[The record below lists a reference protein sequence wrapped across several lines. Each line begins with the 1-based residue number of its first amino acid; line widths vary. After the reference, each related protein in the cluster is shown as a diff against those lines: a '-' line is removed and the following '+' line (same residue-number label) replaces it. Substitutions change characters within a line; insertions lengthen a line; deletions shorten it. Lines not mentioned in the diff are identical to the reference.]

1 MTPNIQILAAFF
13 MSLLL
18 VDILIPAI
26 VRLSIAKKLFDIP
39 NERRVNK
46 VIVPNLGGIALFAGI
61 SVSSLLCIQETPFQ
75 DIRYIMVAMIIMF
88 YTGLKDDILMI
99 TPQKKFMA
107 QILSAIV
114 LALPGGIRITDLHG
128 IFGINEIG
136 FVWSIV
142 VSVFVIVAIIN
153 SMNLID
159 GIDGLASGL
168 GILMSVFFGSTFF
181 MDGYVAYAV
190 LSFSITGG
198 LIAFFFFNVF
208 GKLNKIFM
216 GDTGSLLLG
225 LLFAILAIKY
235 NEFSI
240 GTESDSYAPA
250 LSFAVISV
258 PLFDMARV
266 FCVRLFHKRS
276 PFMADMTHI
285 HHKLLRLGFTQT
297 KSTAIIIFTNVL
309 IVCLIYFLR
318 AMDVQ
323 ILLAV
328 VLLLELLFSLMADA
342 LLNYRSE
349 KSEEVFTK

>member
-61 SVSSLLCIQETPFQ
+61 SVSSLLCIQETPFP
-75 DIRYIMVAMIIMF
+75 DIRYIMVALIIMF

-99 TPQKKFMA
+99 TPLKKFMA

-114 LALPGGIRITDLHG
+114 LAMPGGIRITDLHG
-128 IFGINEIG
+128 LFGINEIG

-181 MDGYVAYAV
+181 LDGYFAYAV

-240 GTESDSYAPA
+240 GTNSYSFAPA

-258 PLFDMARV
+258 PLFDMTRV

-285 HHKLLRLGFTQT
+285 HHKLLRLGFTQK
-297 KSTAIIIFTNVL
+297 KSTAIIVLTNLV
-309 IVCLIYFLR
+309 IVCLIYFFR
-318 AMDVQ
+318 AIEVHF
-323 ILLAV
+323 LLAI
-328 VLLLELLFSLMADA
+328 VLFLELLFSLMADF
-342 LLNYRSE
+342 LLNLRSE
-349 KSEEVFTK
+349 KSEEVFK